1 MARYS
6 NLLFIGARGHYRDD
20 SFEILGRGDVGY
32 TITEVA
38 DPEDRDDIGQTF
50 YAHEYYCLT
59 NRGETWYLNLDD
71 EEVYYVETPSPR
83 ELQQAGLTQFAEK
96 LDHNFVIKP
105 DTPTPSFAEF
115 KDALNLNPHLHLVE
129 GGIGRLEGG
138 EGRAA
143 KDNRLWNYFVYFDFH
158 YKYQNYSVDL
168 FPDGSVEWFRLEKMP
183 KQRLPYIFK
192 DTLRLQSRENTKLL
206 RDLFFTRTL
215 QRVSVGLA
223 ALALL
228 LLISAGGINIL
239 LTAPPQTER
248 IALPP
253 ASETVAVDI
262 PHTGKFF
269 DSYKEVKLV
278 FRGDQDYIYTGQ
290 LDVQKKPDAT
300 PTTQP
305 INLLVES
312 SEVFTFA
319 GDFEPGAKLRLTS
332 EKLQFESNNSVAYAD
347 LTVTNRPLA
356 RTPFA
361 SMLMFQAIVAL
372 ILTAAYQS
380 QLAGL
385 FKSTKSN

>member
-6 NLLFIGARGHYRDD
+6 NLLFIGARGEYKDD
-20 SFEILGRGDVGY
+20 KFEILGRGDTAH

-38 DPEDRDDIGQTF
+38 DPEDYDDIGQTF
-50 YAHEYYCLT
+50 SSHEYYCLT
-59 NRGETWYLNLDD
+59 NRGETWYLSLDD

-96 LDHNFVIKP
+96 LQHPFVIGP
-105 DTPTPSFAEF
+105 ETGTPSFAEF
-115 KDALNLNPHLHLVE
+115 KEELNLNSHLHLVE
-129 GGIGRLEGG
+129 GGIGRLQGG

-168 FPDGSVEWFRLEKMP
+168 FPDGSVEWFRLEKMS
-183 KQRLPYIFK
+183 KQKLPYIFK

-206 RDLFFTRTL
+206 RNLFFTRTL
-215 QRVSVGLA
+215 QQVSVGLA

-228 LLISAGGINIL
+228 LLISAGGINTL
-239 LTAPPQTER
+239 LTAAPQTER
-248 IALPP
+248 ITLPS
-253 ASETVAVDI
+253 ASESVAIDI
-262 PHTGKFF
+262 LHTGKFF

-290 LDVQKKPDAT
+290 ASVRNGANAT

-319 GDFEPGAKLRLTS
+319 GEFEPGAQLRLTS
-332 EKLQFESNNSVAYAD
+332 EKLQFESSDSVAYVD

-356 RTPFA
+356 RAPFA
-361 SMLMFQAIVAL
+361 SMLMFQAIIAL
-372 ILTAAYQS
+372 VLTASYQN
-380 QLAGL
+380 QLTNL
-385 FKSTKSN
+385 FKSSKSN